1 MNNQSVP
8 LTRYFS
14 SVPKTEADSD
24 EQELLAVWRDQKRTG
39 WNELE
44 EMFRCIILAEAGAGK
59 SHEMAARA
67 KYAEERGRAA
77 FFIRIEDIED
87 GFETA
92 FEVGSV
98 DAFDYWLESKEEA
111 WFFLDSID
119 EARLEN
125 PRAFEKAIRIFA
137 RRIKNAW
144 QRAHIFISSRPYAWR
159 AVSDRALVES
169 YLPFEKPRKEQ
180 AGEEECAGES
190 GKPEST
196 LQVFVLNP
204 LGESDIRFFAKHREA
219 PDVDR
224 LINDLRRANLMSMA
238 GRPFDLEGI
247 LAKWNVDQ
255 TLVGRLELLQ
265 NNIDLRLNEIDPDRA
280 QRQPLCRE
288 KARNG
293 ARLLAVAVI
302 LTGKPGIRV
311 PDALHTEIGLD
322 AEAVLADWNP
332 KEVQALLERG
342 IFNDVLYGLVR
353 FRHRE
358 VRELLAAEWF
368 SEYLKSGNSRHS
380 VESLFFR
387 EQYGHKVITPRLR
400 PILPWL
406 ILFDDEIRRQAIEIA
421 PEVAVEGGDA
431 AHLPF
436 ADRQA
441 LLGDIVER
449 IVKDEDNR
457 SARENSAI
465 TRIAQADLMHDVLRL
480 IIEHQDNDDAIIF
493 LGRLVWQGE
502 MAGCVPA
509 LSQVAINP
517 MRDIYAR
524 IAATRAVMTCG
535 ARDQKNEMW
544 QKLIDVPDSLP
555 RRLFAEIIENI
566 EPDADSISL
575 ALASIEK
582 LTAYDPFEA
591 TGLSQAIHDFIDR
604 LFIQKSTSEIESL
617 SRIVSGFNR
626 FLDQEPHIE
635 CGECSVSEVYVWLL
649 EPAAHAVEHLIS
661 VRSREAF
668 TPEALAI
675 INKVPATRIRRDDD
689 FDDYKNRLHE
699 LVPAWYELNDALFWQ
714 HVEGA
719 RARLEVEKSER
730 LIDDWPVLWSPRYW
744 GFGPERFHDILGFV
758 ENRSFEDDKLVA
770 LSLAYR
776 LATQPNSPSGWLD
789 DLKQTVLGH
798 PAWEERLD
806 KLFNPTISQSVRELQ
821 EREETRS
828 KKRDEEKAE
837 RARNRAEW
845 IERLRANPDYV
856 CHPPG
861 LKPGEFSKDQYWLL
875 SELLGSSKQISRIGG
890 ADWEAL
896 RTEFGENVA
905 RAYRDAAMAH
915 WRRFTPKLRSEGD
928 NTSST
933 PYSLVFAMAGLDI
946 EAREVEGFPACLSVV
961 EIRHALRYLTWE
973 LNGFPAWLETMHHA
987 FPSLVMEAILAE
999 LHWELVH
1006 SDPDRPMHYILH
1018 DLVYYAPWLHSSL
1031 VTPLLEWMDGN
1042 EISNQSVLRYC
1053 LQIVI
1058 GGDSDCERLAE
1069 LAQSKIKD
1077 ASSIG
1082 NLAAWYAVWIDVD
1095 ARAAIPNLEGWLS
1108 SLNEDVASQA
1118 AQLFITELMGGRR
1131 VKKIGNGRLSYQNA
1145 EHLKFLYTLMHQYIS
1160 VEDDIHRAN
1169 GVYSPGLRDDAQ
1181 DARDSLLNL
1190 LLEMP
1195 GKKTYVALSELSKDH
1210 PVKNYRPW
1218 IGRLAYKRAEVD
1230 ADLESWSVQQ
1240 VREFDLHQVRTPT
1253 THRQLFDLTVD
1264 RLIDLKN
1271 WVERGNDS
1279 PYKTWQRANCET
1291 EVRNLVAGD
1300 LNRKS
1305 LKRYSCAQE
1314 SELANSQRPD
1324 IWTQCPRVH
1333 SPVPIELKLLDQGW
1347 SGPALCERLRNQLA
1361 GDYLREDT
1369 AGYGVMLLIWQGRS
1383 TQLHWEIGDKRVGL
1397 AELKDALKGYWN
1409 TVASDYPGVAA
1420 LEVILIDLTVRDEKS
1435 ATCIR

>member
-1 MNNQSVP
+1 MNNQPVP

-14 SVPKTEADSD
+14 LVPKTESDSD
-24 EQELLAVWRDQKRTG
+24 EQELFAIWRDQKRTG

-59 SHEMAARA
+59 SYEMAAHAR
-67 KYAEERGRAA
+67 YVEERGRAA
-77 FFIRIEDIED
+77 FYIRIEDIEE

-98 DAFDYWLESKEEA
+98 DAFDYWLDSKEEA
-111 WFFLDSID
+111 WFFLDSVD

-125 PRAFEKAIRIFA
+125 PRAFEKAIQIFA

-144 QRAHIFISSRPYAWR
+144 QRAHIFISSRPYTWR
-159 AVSDRALVES
+159 TVSDRALVER
-169 YLPFEKPRKEQ
+169 YLPFEKPRTQ
-180 AGEEECAGES
+180 QVGEEECAGEA

-204 LGESDIRFFAKHREA
+204 LGESDVRIFAKHREA
-219 PDVDR
+219 PDVDQ
-224 LINDLRRANLMSMA
+224 LIIDLRRANLMSMA

-280 QRQPLCRE
+280 QRQPLSRE

-302 LTGKPGIRV
+302 LTGEPGIRV
-311 PDALHTEIGLD
+311 PDAIHTEIGLD
-322 AEAVLADWNP
+322 AEAVLADWGP

-368 SEYLKSGNSRHS
+368 SEHLKSGNSRHA

-421 PEVAVEGGDA
+421 PEVVVEGGDA

-436 ADRQA
+436 AVRQA

-457 SARENSAI
+457 SARDNSAI
-465 TRIAQADLMHDVLRL
+465 ARIAQADLMYDVLRL
-480 IIEHQDNDDAIIF
+480 IIEHQDNDDAIFF

-502 MAGCVPA
+502 MAGCVSV

-517 MRDIYAR
+517 KRDIYPR
-524 IAATRAVMTCG
+524 IAAIRAVMTCG
-535 ARDQKNEMW
+535 ARDQKKEMW

-555 RRLFAEIIENI
+555 RRLFAEIIENT
-566 EPDADSISL
+566 EPDADSISFV
-575 ALASIEK
+575 LASIDK

-591 TGLSQAIHDFIDR
+591 TGVAQAIHDFIDR
-604 LFIQKSTSEIESL
+604 LFIQKTTNEIELL

-626 FLDQEPHIE
+626 FLDQEPLIE
-635 CGECSVSEVYVWLL
+635 CGECSVSEAYVWLF

-661 VRSREAF
+661 VRSREVF
-668 TPEALAI
+668 TPQALAI
-675 INKVPATRIRRDDD
+675 INKVPATRIRRGDD

-699 LVPAWYELNDALFWQ
+699 LVPAWYALNDALFWQ
-714 HVEGA
+714 HVEGV
-719 RARLEVEKSER
+719 RARLGVEKSER
-730 LIDDWPVLWSPRYW
+730 LIDDWPVLWIPRYW
-744 GFGPERFHDILGFV
+744 GFGPERFNDVIGFV
-758 ENRSFEDDKLVA
+758 ESRPFEDDKLIA

-806 KLFNPTISQSVRELQ
+806 KLLNPTISQSVRELQ

-837 RARNRAEW
+837 RAINHAEW
-845 IERLRANPDYV
+845 IERLKSSPYV
-856 CHPPG
+856 IHHPPG
-861 LKPGEFSKDQYWLL
+861 LKPGDFSNDQYWLL
-875 SELLGSSKQISRIGG
+875 REIIGRSKRKSRMGG
-890 ADWEAL
+890 ADWKAL
-896 RTEFGENVA
+896 STEFGDNVA
-905 RAYRDAAMAH
+905 RAYRDAAIAH

-933 PYSLVFAMAGLDI
+933 PYSLVFAMAGLEI
-946 EAREVEGFPACLSVV
+946 EAREVDGFPAYLSEA

-973 LNGFPAWLETMHHA
+973 LNGFPAWLKAMHQA
-987 FPSLVMEAILAE
+987 FPSLVMDAILAE
-999 LHWELVH
+999 LHWELMH
-1006 SDPDRPMHYILH
+1006 SDPDSPMHYILH
-1018 DLVYYAPWLHSSL
+1018 DLVYYAPWLYSSL
-1031 VTPLLEWMDGN
+1031 VAPLLDWMEGN
-1042 EISNQSVLRYC
+1042 VISNQSVLRYC
-1053 LQIVI
+1053 LQIFI
-1058 GGDSDCERLAE
+1058 GGGADCERLAE

-1077 ASSIG
+1077 AYSIG
-1082 NLAAWYAVWIDVD
+1082 NLAAWYAVWIDID
-1095 ARAAIPNLEGWLS
+1095 SSAAIPELEGWLS

-1118 AQLFITELMGGRR
+1118 AQLFIAELMGGRR
-1131 VKKIGNGRLSYQNA
+1131 VKKIGNGRLSYQNVD
-1145 EHLKFLYTLMHQYIS
+1145 HLKFLYTLMHQYIS
-1160 VEDDIHRAN
+1160 VKDDIHREN

-1181 DARDSLLNL
+1181 DARHALLKL
-1190 LLEMP
+1190 LSEMP
-1195 GKKTYVALSELSKDH
+1195 GKKTYVALCELEKDH
-1210 PVKNYRPW
+1210 PVQNYRPRM
-1218 IGRLAYKRAEVD
+1218 GRLAYKRAEED

-1240 VREFDLHQVRTPT
+1240 VQEYDLHQVRTPI
-1253 THRQLFDLTVD
+1253 THRQLFDLTID

-1271 WVERGNDS
+1271 WLERGNES
-1279 PYKTWQRANCET
+1279 PYKTWRRADGET
-1291 EVRNLVAGD
+1291 EMRNLVAGW
-1300 LNRKS
+1300 LNHQS

-1314 SELANSQRPD
+1314 NELANSQRPD
-1324 IWTQCPRVH
+1324 IWTQCPRVP

-1361 GDYLREDT
+1361 GDYLREET
-1369 AGYGVMLLIWQGRS
+1369 AGCGVMLLIWQGVS
-1383 TQLHWEIGDKRVGL
+1383 TQLHWEIEHRRV
-1397 AELKDALKGYWN
+1397 ELTDLKNALKGYWN
-1409 TVASDYPGVAA
+1409 TVACDYPGVAA
-1420 LEVILIDLTVRDEKS
+1420 IEVILIDLAVRSQKS
-1435 ATCIR
+1435 AT

>member
-24 EQELLAVWRDQKRTG
+24 EQGLLAVWRDQKRTG

-368 SEYLKSGNSRHS
+368 SEHLKSGNSRHA

-387 EQYGHKVITPRLR
+387 EQYGYKVITPRLR

-441 LLGDIVER
+441 LLEDIIER

-465 TRIAQADLMHDVLRL
+465 ARIAQADLMHVVLRL
-480 IIEHQDNDDAIIF
+480 IIEHQDNDDAIFF

-502 MAGCVPA
+502 MAGCVPV
-509 LSQVAINP
+509 LSQIATNP
-517 MRDIYAR
+517 ACGIFAR

-535 ARDQKNEMW
+535 TRNQKEELWRNLIESAG
-544 QKLIDVPDSLP
+544 KLS
-555 RRLFAEIIENI
+555 RRLFAELLESA
-566 EPDADSISL
+566 EPNMDSVNLLLESL
-575 ALASIEK
+575 DTLETYK
-582 LTAYDPFEA
+582 RFQV
-591 TGLSQAIHDFIDR
+591 TGLSRALHGFIDR
-604 LFIQKSTSEIESL
+604 LAIHKETNKREPLSELISGVNHFLDRKPHVQRQKCHVSEEFAWLLGPATHAVERLVSVRSPVALWPDSL
-617 SRIVSGFNR
+617 AIMLKVSMLR
-626 FLDQEPHIE
+626 FLDGNEYE
-635 CGECSVSEVYVWLL
+635 EYRS
-649 EPAAHAVEHLIS
+649 HLQ
-661 VRSREAF
+661 
-668 TPEALAI
+668 
-675 INKVPATRIRRDDD
+675 
-689 FDDYKNRLHE
+689 E
-699 LVPAWYELNDALFWQ
+699 LVPVWPELNDALYWRS
-714 HVEGA
+714 VEDA
-719 RARLEVEKSER
+719 RSRLEAKGSLRVT
-730 LIDDWPVLWSPRYW
+730 DDWVVRWNGHYW
-744 GFGPERFHDILGFV
+744 NFGPERFYDVLEFV
-758 ENRSFEDDKLVA
+758 KSRSFVDDKLIA
-770 LSLAYR
+770 LSLAHR
-776 LATQPNSPSGWLD
+776 LLVQSNNPFGWLND
-789 DLKQTVLGH
+789 MKRAVQGQLILEKCL
-798 PAWEERLD
+798 AAL
-806 KLFNPTISQSVRELQ
+806 LNPPISQSDQ
-821 EREETRS
+821 EHDEWVKKCEAEDAEE
-828 KKRDEEKAE
+828 AH
-837 RARNRAEW
+837 ARMEW
-845 IERLRANPDYV
+845 IERLKATPDV
-856 CHPPG
+856 VRNSHG
-861 LKPGEFSKDQYWLL
+861 LDVGECSDEQSRLL
-875 SELLGSSKQISRIGG
+875 AEVEEMSRGSSRRGG
-890 ADWEAL
+890 ADWVVL
-896 RTEFGENVA
+896 RSEFGEDVA

-915 WRRFTPKLRSEGD
+915 WRSFTPKLRSEGGD
-928 NTSST
+928 TSSISD
-933 PYSLVFAMAGLDI
+933 SLTFAMAGLEI
-946 EAREVEGFPACLSVV
+946 EAREVDGFPAYLSEA

-999 LHWELVH
+999 LRWELMH
-1006 SDPDRPMHYILH
+1006 SEPDRLMHYILH

-1031 VTPLLEWMDGN
+1031 VAPLLDWMEGN
-1042 EISNQSVLRYC
+1042 ELSSQSVLRYC

-1058 GGDSDCERLAE
+1058 SGDANYERLAA
-1069 LAQSKIKD
+1069 LAQFKTKE
-1077 ASSIG
+1077 ASSIE
-1082 NLAAWYAVWIDVD
+1082 NLAAWYAVWIDID
-1095 ARAAIPNLEGWLS
+1095 ARAAIPKLEGWLS

-1195 GKKTYVALSELSKDH
+1195 GKKTYVALSELSKNH